1 MHVSTELPASRH
13 LKPKTAGAVKRQL
26 RRRPPAPE
34 PLPRGRTAR
43 YVASMLF
50 ALAIAAG
57 GAAGTLARFGI
68 SAWMA
73 PVTIRFPFATL
84 FINVVGSFLIGWLS
98 GEWSPV
104 KDLTMRAALTIG
116 FCGGFTTFSTFS
128 IETVR
133 MLHVGDGRR
142 AAAYVLVSVVLS
154 VGAAALGVAAARAF
168 ARTA

>member
-1 MHVSTELPASRH
+1 
-13 LKPKTAGAVKRQL
+13 
-26 RRRPPAPE
+26 
-34 PLPRGRTAR
+34 
-43 YVASMLF
+43 MLF

-73 PVTIRFPFATL
+73 PVTVRFPFATL
-84 FINVVGSFLIGWLS
+84 LINVVGSFLIGWLS

-133 MLHVGDGRR
+133 MLHVGEARR
-142 AAAYVLVSVVLS
+142 AATYIVASLVLS
-154 VGAAALGVAAARAF
+154 ISAAALGVALARAS
-168 ARTA
+168 ARASDTTRVSSR

>member
-1 MHVSTELPASRH
+1 
-13 LKPKTAGAVKRQL
+13 
-26 RRRPPAPE
+26 
-34 PLPRGRTAR
+34 
-43 YVASMLF
+43 MLF

-84 FINVVGSFLIGWLS
+84 LINVVGSFLIGWLS

-104 KDLTMRAALTIG
+104 KDLTVRAALTIG

-133 MLHVGDGRR
+133 MLHVGDTRR
-142 AAAYVLVSVVLS
+142 AAAYVAASVLLS
-154 VGAAALGVAAARAF
+154 VSAAALGVAAARAF
-168 ARTA
+168 ARPA

>member
-1 MHVSTELPASRH
+1 
-13 LKPKTAGAVKRQL
+13 
-26 RRRPPAPE
+26 
-34 PLPRGRTAR
+34 
-43 YVASMLF
+43 MLF

-84 FINVVGSFLIGWLS
+84 LINVVGSFLIGWLS

-104 KDLTMRAALTIG
+104 KDITIRAALTIG

-133 MLHVGDGRR
+133 MLHGGDARR
-142 AAAYVLVSVVLS
+142 AATYVLASVVLS

-168 ARTA
+168 TRVA

>member
-1 MHVSTELPASRH
+1 
-13 LKPKTAGAVKRQL
+13 
-26 RRRPPAPE
+26 
-34 PLPRGRTAR
+34 
-43 YVASMLF
+43 MLF

-73 PVTIRFPFATL
+73 PVTVRFPFATL
-84 FINVVGSFLIGWLS
+84 LINVVGSFLIGWLS

-104 KDLTMRAALTIG
+104 KDLTVRAALTIG

-133 MLHVGDGRR
+133 MLHVGETRR
-142 AAAYVLVSVVLS
+142 AATYIVASVILS
-154 VGAAALGVAAARAF
+154 VSAAALGVALARAT
-168 ARTA
+168 ARTPGSTRITSR